1 MSLRRGCLR
10 TFAIPFQ
17 VSPAAGLSLPPN
29 LWPGGL
35 PYRGGGLFN
44 HADAAGAEIFRFT
57 AAFLRGLRSFT
68 SLGLTAHPVR
78 FSSLTTIRRRLGFRP
93 DIGSRRR
100 PFPFS
105 IQPLTRMGFQGAQ
118 FSDPIWRLG
127 PHLRITSEPWM
138 VSAAHRNR
146 VVHHPWSFRLT
157 GEGRIPSGCYPS
169 PLPPPFGKDG
179 SYRIALFPGLPGGS
193 RDSLIGDPMKFG
205 FSHSRMFPFQGFPHS
220 PLSLDSLAA
229 RVMHRR
235 WHPPPHGGEP
245 LTSASSLSHR
255 RRGLLRRFPIPR
267 FTERRDVPEA
277 AAFKGRPSFVSFEA
291 ADL

>member
-1 MSLRRGCLR
+1 M
-10 TFAIPFQ
+10 
-17 VSPAAGLSLPPN
+17 
-29 LWPGGL
+29 
-35 PYRGGGLFN
+35 
-44 HADAAGAEIFRFT
+44 
-57 AAFLRGLRSFT
+57 
-68 SLGLTAHPVR
+68 GLTAHPVR

-93 DIGSRRR
+93 DIGSRRS

-146 VVHHPWSFRLT
+146 VVHHPWFFRLT

-220 PLSLDSLAA
+220 PHSLDSLAA
-229 RVMHRR
+229 REVSAVAFLTPWRGALGFGSSFNRFRKKFHQAALHSSVYRQEEQSR
-235 WHPPPHGGEP
+235 GTRFQGAQFPSRLATQQTFEDQGSLGASYVP
-245 LTSASSLSHR
+245 LI
-255 RRGLLRRFPIPR
+255 LL
-267 FTERRDVPEA
+267 
-277 AAFKGRPSFVSFEA
+277 
-291 ADL
+291 